1 MENIV
6 STEKNIVSLALA
18 DIQPSTYNPR
28 KRFDEAAL
36 AELAAS
42 IRRQGVLQPIGV
54 RPVADTGR
62 FEIIFGE
69 RRYRASLMAEQA
81 EIPAIVLDVSDEE
94 AQEMAVTENL
104 QREDVS
110 PMEEANAYQK
120 LIENGR
126 HDVPSLAVQFGKSEN
141 YIRTRLKFLSLIPEI
156 AELLEAD
163 ELTVGVAGE
172 ICRYGEDIQRDVYD
186 NHLKEGV
193 YGYNSWRGLKAS
205 DVAKNIERQYTT
217 DLDRYRFD
225 KTLCMSCPHNT
236 NNMTLFCEGGCGNC
250 TNRSCLDET
259 NASYLAEKAVQLMG
273 IYPATLCHRE
283 YCYNETVVERLASM
297 GYEVETLKTYAEEY
311 PEQPVAPEKEDYDTA
326 EQYEQAYTEYER
338 ASADYTEECEMI
350 RERVA
355 AGEMAYYLRIDNDDI
370 TLCYLETADTA
381 PEQRLSPMEKLEKQD
396 ERNRE
401 IALEKTVEDTKKRIL
416 EVDMADT
423 KFGADE
429 DRMIYFF
436 LLSSLRREHFATV
449 GIECGDA
456 YHYLTDEEKM
466 RIIDNLTAKEK
477 ALIRRDYLLANFKGA
492 FGSNAH
498 RFPLARFR
506 AETHAR
512 DARRHQERAQRSLRE
527 TSQAHRGRRKPSC
540 SRRKR
545 RRRSRPARGAT
556 GGNGRTD

>member
-1 MENIV
+1 M
-6 STEKNIVSLALA
+6 
-18 DIQPSTYNPR
+18 
-28 KRFDEAAL
+28 
-36 AELAAS
+36 
-42 IRRQGVLQPIGV
+42 
-54 RPVADTGR
+54 
-62 FEIIFGE
+62 
-69 RRYRASLMAEQA
+69 
-81 EIPAIVLDVSDEE
+81 
-94 AQEMAVTENL
+94 
-104 QREDVS
+104 
-110 PMEEANAYQK
+110 
-120 LIENGR
+120 
-126 HDVPSLAVQFGKSEN
+126 PSLAVQFGKSEN

-163 ELTVGVAGE
+163 ELTVGVAGA

-259 NASYLAEKAVQLMG
+259 NASYLAEKAVQLMEL
-273 IYPATLCHRE
+273 YPATLCHRE

-311 PEQPVAPEKEDYDTA
+311 PEQPVAPEKADYDTA

-370 TLCYLETADTA
+370 TLCYRETADTA
-381 PEQRLSPMEKLEKQD
+381 PEQQISPMEKLEKQD
-396 ERNRE
+396 ARNRE

-436 LLSSLRREHFATV
+436 LLSSLRREHFAAV

-492 FGSNAH
+492 FGSNAIASLLLDFAQKH
-498 RFPLARFR
+498 MPETLADIKSGHNEVYEKRHKR
-506 AETHAR
+506 IEEKKAVLLAQEKAAQEAARPEEPQAETDGHT
-512 DARRHQERAQRSLRE
+512 DAQ
-527 TSQAHRGRRKPSC
+527 
-540 SRRKR
+540 
-545 RRRSRPARGAT
+545 PAEVAA
-556 GGNGRTD
+556 